1 MESKA
6 IQLMPIDRPE
16 CDPQARERFDE
27 ESLIGLAQSIKESG
41 VLQPLLVR
49 RDGERFVVVEG
60 ERRLRACRKAGIPE
74 VPVIIDDRELD
85 EVEVTLRQLV
95 LNTQRE
101 NLSSVERGRA
111 FVRLMRKA
119 GWTAAE
125 TARRIGLS
133 EATISRDTALLTLP
147 PEVVR
152 RVNAGEIP
160 PSTAYQIALAGDAIS
175 QTQLAN
181 EAANGHLTRDRVAQR
196 VRPRRKHVL
205 PSAANRNGRSRGCV
219 VLPLGDGRSINVSD
233 PSLTLQ
239 AFIEKLHLLLK
250 RIGQMEPSDMSL
262 VDAAGLLAAN
272 NS

>member
-27 ESLIGLAQSIKESG
+27 ESLVGLAQSIKESG

-60 ERRLRACRKAGIPE
+60 ERRLRACRKAGIPD

-111 FVRLMRKA
+111 FARLMEKS

-147 PEVVR
+147 PEVVK
-152 RVNAGEIP
+152 RVDAGEIP
-160 PSTAYQIALAGDAIS
+160 ASTAYQIALTGDAES
-175 QTQLAN
+175 QIQLAD
-181 EAANGHLTRDRVAQR
+181 EAVIGKLTRDRVAQR
-196 VRPRRKHVL
+196 AKPRRKRSL
-205 PSAANRNGRSRGCV
+205 ARMANRNDRLRECV
-219 VLPLGDGRSINVSD
+219 VLPLGEGRSITVGG

-239 AFIEKLHLLLK
+239 AFIENLNFLLA
-250 RIGQMEPSDMSL
+250 RIGKMEPPDMDL
-262 VDAAGLLAAN
+262 GDAAGLLAAN
-272 NS
+272 NA